1 MHSNERIVF
10 SLKNSTPFYFAA
22 ESEIYH
28 KIVGLYIRYQ
38 VYFNSVSATEEL
50 LVLNS
55 ASKSMLND
63 KISVMLFFIYIFFKY
78 SCSAQLRLSYHPKSS
93 TSSSIPRPI
102 SFLLMT
108 FLIVIY
114 KILISNTK
122 LKLFTYQTSYSNFLL

>member
-10 SLKNSTPFYFAA
+10 SLKNSTPFYFAQNL
-22 ESEIYH
+22 
-28 KIVGLYIRYQ
+28 KFTTRLLDYILDIKSI
-38 VYFNSVSATEEL
+38 FNSVSATEEL